1 MKMYHP
7 KLLFSTAM
15 SKIFH
20 FLSKF
25 FVLWCIPLLLLSSVA
40 FSQKYQENISVH
52 DPVVIQEGDTFYL
65 FCTGNGIAVWS
76 SLDLKQ
82 WRREDP
88 VFSQAPA
95 WAKEIN
101 ERFRNHIWAPDI
113 TFRDGQYYLY
123 YSISA
128 FGKNT
133 SAIGLTVNKTLDKN
147 SQDFKWEDKGIVVRS
162 VPGRDL
168 WNAIDPNIAYD
179 ANDQVWMSFGSFWE
193 GIKLVRLEAGMDKTG
208 SGPSDWFTV
217 AKRERNRDVDD
228 RNAGNAAIEAPFI
241 FKKDN
246 FYYLFVS
253 FDYCC
258 RGANSTYKVV
268 VGRSEQIEGPYLDK
282 DGKSMLDGGGTL
294 VVEGN
299 ERWQGVGH
307 NSVYNF
313 QGTDYMFMHGYD
325 GKNEGRSKLLV
336 REVRWDE
343 ESWPTIELEE
353 F

>member
-1 MKMYHP
+1 MVNVLVKLLDFKFTSRSIFLIP
-7 KLLFSTAM
+7 LFAALWFITLLLFSGAA
-15 SKIFH
+15 KG
-20 FLSKF
+20 
-25 FVLWCIPLLLLSSVA
+25 
-40 FSQKYQENISVH
+40 QDYQATISVH

-76 SLDLKQ
+76 SPDLKQ

-123 YSISA
+123 YSVSA

-133 SAIGLTVNKTLDKN
+133 SAIGLAVNKTLDKN
-147 SQDFKWEDKGIVVRS
+147 SPNFNWEDKGIVVRS
-162 VPGRDL
+162 IPGRDL
-168 WNAIDPNIAYD
+168 WNAIDPAIAYD
-179 ANDQVWMSFGSFWE
+179 ASDRPWMSFGSFWE
-193 GIKLVRLEAGMDKTG
+193 GIKLVRLEEGLAKTG
-208 SGPSDWFTV
+208 SGPSDWYTI
-217 AKRERNRDVDD
+217 AKRERNANVDD
-228 RNAGNAAIEAPFI
+228 RSAGNAAIEAPFI
-241 FKKDN
+241 FKKN
-246 FYYLFVS
+246 GQYYLFVS

-268 VGRSEQIEGPYLDK
+268 VGRSEQIEGPYLDR
-282 DGKSMLDGGGTL
+282 DGKSMLEGGGTL
-294 VVEGN
+294 VVAGN

-313 QGTDYMFMHGYD
+313 QGTDIMLMHGYD
-325 GKNEGRSKLLV
+325 GQDEGRSKLLV
-336 REVRWDE
+336 RQVQWDE
-343 ESWPTIELEE
+343 GGWPSVDLEE
-353 F
+353 